1 MSHKRTLI
9 YISLIPSFLKFL
21 YLPVKAKKSSKYP
34 IKDHIK
40 STYIGNIFD
49 NGFDLIN
56 CYHEQRSSHMFL
68 SSGMSVPLF
77 AKKVLFPMNE
87 KSPNQNFLT
96 SRLTTIKM
104 KADFKRKSDRTAIRQ
119 LDTTHQRIATRQI
132 RQYLIT
138 LLSALYI
145 YWSTLLK
152 LGSRLLQVEY
162 MWRTLFLCI
171 FKLTC
176 PLFRLTRWFIKLSL
190 LAAFL
195 PIWQQANRKFIQHT
209 FYKLLIKRLLCLCC
223 NIQCVRFRLL
233 CSSPCSW
240 PSRR

>member
-1 MSHKRTLI
+1 
-9 YISLIPSFLKFL
+9 
-21 YLPVKAKKSSKYP
+21 
-34 IKDHIK
+34 
-40 STYIGNIFD
+40 
-49 NGFDLIN
+49 
-56 CYHEQRSSHMFL
+56 
-68 SSGMSVPLF
+68 
-77 AKKVLFPMNE
+77 MNV

-96 SRLTTIKM
+96 FRLTTIKM
-104 KADFKRKSDRTAIRQ
+104 KADFKRKSNRIATRQ
-119 LDTTHQRIATRQI
+119 LDTTHKRIATRQI

-145 YWSTLLK
+145 YWSTRLK

-176 PLFRLTRWFIKLSL
+176 SLFRLTCWFVKLRL

-195 PIWQQANRKFIQHT
+195 HIWQQANRKFIQRT
-209 FYKLLIKRLLCLCC
+209 FYKLLMKRLLCLCC

-233 CSSPCSW
+233 CSSPCSR

>member
-1 MSHKRTLI
+1 M
-9 YISLIPSFLKFL
+9 
-21 YLPVKAKKSSKYP
+21 
-34 IKDHIK
+34 
-40 STYIGNIFD
+40 YIGNIWIM
-49 NGFDLIN
+49 NLIWFTVIMN
-56 CYHEQRSSHMFL
+56 NAALTLFL

-77 AKKVLFPMNE
+77 AKKVLFPMSV

-96 SRLTTIKM
+96 FRLTMIKM
-104 KADFKRKSDRTAIRQ
+104 KADFKRKSNRIATRQ
-119 LDTTHQRIATRQI
+119 LYTTHKRKATRQI

-145 YWSTLLK
+145 YWSTRLK

-171 FKLTC
+171 LKLTC
-176 PLFRLTRWFIKLSL
+176 SLFRLTCWFVKLRL

-195 PIWQQANRKFIQHT
+195 HIWQQANRKFIQRT
-209 FYKLLIKRLLCLCC
+209 FYKLLMKRLLCLCC

-233 CSSPCSW
+233 CSSPCSR

>member
-1 MSHKRTLI
+1 M
-9 YISLIPSFLKFL
+9 
-21 YLPVKAKKSSKYP
+21 
-34 IKDHIK
+34 
-40 STYIGNIFD
+40 
-49 NGFDLIN
+49 DLIWFPVIMN
-56 CYHEQRSSHMFL
+56 NAALTLFL

-77 AKKVLFPMNE
+77 AKKVLFPMNV

-96 SRLTTIKM
+96 FRLTTIKM
-104 KADFKRKSDRTAIRQ
+104 QADFKRKSNRIATRQ
-119 LDTTHQRIATRQI
+119 LDTTHKRIATRQT

-176 PLFRLTRWFIKLSL
+176 SLFRLTCWFVKLSL
-190 LAAFL
+190 FAAFL
-195 PIWQQANRKFIQHT
+195 HIWQQANRKFIQRT
-209 FYKLLIKRLLCLCC
+209 FYKLLIKRLLCLSEYTVCTFPSSLLVALF
-223 NIQCVRFRLL
+223 QTLSGLTKRFLVQEVLQR
-233 CSSPCSW
+233 
-240 PSRR
+240 